1 MKRSGKKSVEK
12 SRQESHKQTSSQEF
26 VTSGSGSIKTQKQA
40 SKQESAASSS
50 GSTKTQKQVSKQES
64 AASGSG
70 SIKTQKQTLKQE
82 SAASG
87 SGSTKTQKQTSKQ
100 KSAASGSGSTKTQ
113 KQTSKQKSAAS
124 GSGSTK
130 TQKQTSKQESAASGS
145 GSIKTQK
152 QTSKQQSA
160 ASGTG
165 SIKTQKQTSIP
176 EASEDNGP
184 FRLVVP
190 SSLYSQQSR
199 MVPPIRNVT
208 VHRELT
214 PITRTAEPYRSNVH
228 RELTPITRT
237 TEPYRSNVRIAEPY
251 RSNVRTAEP
260 YRRELTPIIREPY
273 SSNWTRDV
281 NETQENDGLRHRH
294 SSDLQDIEFEEDQRP
309 TKRRKGKNLVRD
321 FEDEMEVDEEEA
333 RAEMKT
339 ILKTFPIELELKYD
353 EKFTSESNDEILRQV
368 IPRLIEAMKPRYTP
382 RYRQVKSWLSALHK
396 HRRVRLLYK
405 QRGTLDKVNR
415 RLHRNNRLNENYDR
429 KELLNVLSD
438 NRYHSPEY
446 SELDEEQPDGKR
458 HINVYN
464 PSWKSEELIDL
475 LRNVLD
481 QHAFSLQSAQLI
493 RTRNYDDEIYNIVSR
508 HPRGAPNWTYVEQNT
523 PADTDF
529 SEPETP
535 IQTMENLIMAEDAEV
550 SAEMHEIVVI
560 EDSEPTGMEEL
571 EPTEMEELEPTGVE
585 ESEPMGVEES
595 PETEDETDKWYKF
608 VL

>member
-26 VTSGSGSIKTQKQA
+26 VSSDSPKQTSISKQQSAASRSGSIKTQKQA
-40 SKQESAASSS
+40 SKQESAASGFS
-50 GSTKTQKQVSKQES
+50 STKTQKQ
-64 AASGSG
+64 A
-70 SIKTQKQTLKQE
+70 
-82 SAASG
+82 
-87 SGSTKTQKQTSKQ
+87 
-100 KSAASGSGSTKTQ
+100 
-113 KQTSKQKSAAS
+113 
-124 GSGSTK
+124 
-130 TQKQTSKQESAASGS
+130 SKQESAASGS

-152 QTSKQQSA
+152 QTSKQESAASGSGSTKTQKQTLKQESAASGSGSIKTQKKPSGSGSIKTQKQTLKQQSA
-160 ASGTG
+160 ASGSG

-176 EASEDNGP
+176 EASENNGP
-184 FRLVVP
+184 FRLV
-190 SSLYSQQSR
+190 
-199 MVPPIRNVT
+199 
-208 VHRELT
+208 ELT

-281 NETQENDGLRHRH
+281 NETYDLREENAYLRGRIDELNRQLDNANGELRDLRLDVGQLQSYNNILSQENDGLRHRH

-321 FEDEMEVDEEEA
+321 SEDEMEVDEEEA
-333 RAEMKT
+333 RVRPK
-339 ILKTFPIELELKYD
+339 ILF
-353 EKFTSESNDEILRQV
+353 Q
-368 IPRLIEAMKPRYTP
+368 
-382 RYRQVKSWLSALHK
+382 
-396 HRRVRLLYK
+396 YK
-405 QRGTLDKVNR
+405 DNR
-415 RLHRNNRLNENYDR
+415 RLHRNNRLNEKKARRVKGAKSLFDKNDEKLENYDR

-446 SELDEEQPDGKR
+446 SESDEEQPDSKR

-464 PSWKSEELIDL
+464 LSWRSKELIDL

-508 HPRGAPNWTYVEQNT
+508 HPRGAPNWTYVEQNM

-535 IQTMENLIMAEDAEV
+535 IQTMENLIMVEDAEV
-550 SAEMHEIVVI
+550 SAEMDEIVVI
-560 EDSEPTGMEEL
+560 EDSEPTGMEES
-571 EPTEMEELEPTGVE
+571 EPTEMEESEPTGVE
-585 ESEPMGVEES
+585 ELEPMGVEES